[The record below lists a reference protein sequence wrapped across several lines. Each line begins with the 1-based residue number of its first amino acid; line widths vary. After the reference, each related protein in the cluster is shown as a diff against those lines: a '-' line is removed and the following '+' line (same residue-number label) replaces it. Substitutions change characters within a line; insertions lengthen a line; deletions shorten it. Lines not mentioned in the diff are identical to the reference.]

1 MKIAFYVIAVVLI
14 ITAVVLSVT
23 AKKNPDRKKVCG
35 FFGGVSVLIAGI
47 LAIAAVIFEGGKK
60 WEGIRER

>member
-1 MKIAFYVIAVVLI
+1 MKIAFYVIAVGLI

-23 AKKNPDRKKVCG
+23 AKKCPGRKKVCG

-47 LAIAAVIFEGGKK
+47 LAIAAVIF
-60 WEGIRER
+60 